1 MSGDRVDLLK
11 KINTLEAENKAL
23 QDRIDY
29 YKHEYYSEC
38 DLRERL
44 EKALDKACK
53 KLEYVSFKEEPWERI
68 SKENWKSIL
77 MEEEN
82 GNLD

>member
-29 YKHEYYSEC
+29 YKHEY
-38 DLRERL
+38 
-44 EKALDKACK
+44 
-53 KLEYVSFKEEPWERI
+53 
-68 SKENWKSIL
+68 
-77 MEEEN
+77 
-82 GNLD
+82 